1 MAGDRVYFHPAAA
14 TEVQAALVW
23 YEDRSKTVAEQFLL
37 ELDRALA
44 VILESPKSWEQ
55 VIRSWRRY
63 PLRRFP
69 FLIYF
74 RESDSGIEVVAVA
87 HGRRRPGYWQDRTR

>member
-1 MAGDRVYFHPAAA
+1 MASDRISFHPAAA
-14 TEVQAALVW
+14 TEVEAALVW
-23 YEDRSKTVAEQFLL
+23 YEARSRTVAEQFLL

-44 VILESPKSWEQ
+44 LILESPRSWEE
-55 VIRSWRRY
+55 VIGSCRRY

-74 RESDSGIEVVAVA
+74 RESDFGIEIVAVA